1 MEMIQSGRRL
11 EAVNI
16 MQREMM
22 PRIGDDSGRIRM
34 HGLA

>member
-1 MEMIQSGRRL
+1 MEMIEAGRRF

-22 PRIGDDSGRIRM
+22 SRVADEGGRLRM